1 MCFARYASALSVLT
15 LALGFAVVVPTI
27 LPWAALYFSIKL
39 YVADIRDQ
47 QEAYE
52 AWDSWFGQ
60 LGIDPDKRPVR
71 NILQAVVKDRM
82 LRVEL
87 YAHAALP
94 AAGEEPLPGGV
105 PVTRRAHR

>member
-1 MCFARYASALSVLT
+1 MAELLAQAGTDVLH
-15 LALGFAVVVPTI
+15 LI
-27 LPWAALYFSIKL
+27 SIKL
-39 YVADIRDQ
+39 YVADIRDMY
-47 QEAYE
+47 ETYE

-71 NILQAVVKDRM
+71 NILQANVKDRM